1 MKIVFKKKFVLV
13 VIFLLASH
21 IRGQVK
27 IAEKGNYFKSIA
39 LKAKEAELLFE
50 QVKVFP
56 NESEFSIAII
66 EKGKTKFV
74 GLKRVNDTII
84 QVENS
89 KKVFEIGSI
98 SKVFT
103 ATLLTNFVQE
113 NRLELTADVQ
123 KYLGFNIRTDQ
134 KITFKELVNHT
145 SGLPRLPS
153 NLNLLVVD
161 KKNPYKN
168 YDLEKLK
175 QYLTQ
180 EVKLKQKPGAKYGY
194 SNLGAGLLG
203 FILEEVSKSNY
214 ETLVQEKIFSKYKMT
229 SSTTDRKIVKD
240 KLVKGLNKLGK
251 ETQNWDMNV
260 LVGAGG
266 ILSSVNDLA
275 KFGKAQFKKENK
287 ELKLTQQPTFKI
299 NENMAIGLGWHI
311 ITNRKGEDF
320 IWHNGGTG
328 GYSSSMALD
337 VDGENGVIILSNVSA
352 FHRQKK
358 NIDKLCLGLVKAL
371 NE

>member
-1 MKIVFKKKFVLV
+1 MKNAFKKKYILV
-13 VIFLLASH
+13 VVILLLASH

-27 IAEKGNYFKSIA
+27 IAEKGNDFKLIA

-66 EKGKTKFV
+66 EKGKTKFIGV
-74 GLKRVNDTII
+74 KRVNDTLI

-113 NRLELTADVQ
+113 NRLELNDDIQ
-123 KYLGFNIRTDQ
+123 KYLGFNIKTDL

-145 SGLPRLPS
+145 SGLPKIPS

-168 YDLEKLK
+168 YDSEKLK

-180 EVKLKQKPGAKYGY
+180 EVKLKQKPGVKYGY

-214 ETLVQEKIFSKYKMT
+214 EKLVQEKIFSKYKMT
-229 SSTTDRKIVKD
+229 SSTTDRKVVKD
-240 KLVKGLNKLGK
+240 KLVKGLNKFGE

-260 LVGAGG
+260 LIGAGG

-275 KFGKAQFKKENK
+275 KFGKAQFKEENK

-299 NENMAIGLGWHI
+299 NDNLTIGLGWHI
-311 ITNRKGEDF
+311 LTNRKGEDF
-320 IWHNGGTG
+320 IWHSGGTG
-328 GYSSSMALD
+328 GYSCYMVLD
-337 VDGENGVIILSNVSA
+337 VEGENGVIILSNVSG
-352 FHRQKK
+352 FHKQKK
-358 NIDKLCLGLVKAL
+358 NIDKL
-371 NE
+371 